1 MLKKLLSGAFVFT
14 VLPQL
19 PKILSIVTLP
29 FITAKLSAADYGV
42 YGVISAYVGLA
53 GFLKELGFSI
63 FFINSYYKR
72 PLGYRLIWRHLQGV
86 LYGWSILY
94 GLLLAAILVATV
106 PVEAKGQLPQ
116 ILLATI
122 VPIIFL
128 DIAPTVS
135 SLLFRVRDKP
145 LPIGLIS
152 LLTGAVQVGMNYY
165 LIVVLDYKYMG
176 WFYASFL
183 SALVGFL
190 FHAYHIYIRE
200 KLIPVFSFHW
210 RHIKRY
216 LSKSPFL
223 ILHDY
228 SAYLLNSSDR
238 IVMDLLRV
246 DVRSIGFYNI
256 AYTFGGYFSFFETAM
271 GMAATPLYLKYYSE
285 KKYLEARRLTFL
297 SQIIFLI
304 VTFSVSLWMKEVF
317 LLLVRNSEFQGAYAL
332 SIIIIMSYNYK
343 PMYQAATNVL
353 FYREKIKTILK
364 VSFLAGLINVVL
376 NVVLIPYA
384 GFQVAAYTTF
394 ACLMYMGFAG
404 FALKDYREEGQVSY
418 YPLFWLAV
426 IILSTALAYL
436 LKDVSI
442 GVKSAVSFALLLS
455 VVYLYR
461 RFRNL
466 ILV

>member
-29 FITAKLSAADYGV
+29 FITAKLTAADYGV

-53 GFLKELGFSI
+53 GFLKELGFSV

-72 PLGYRLIWRHLQGV
+72 PLHYRLIWRHLQGL
-86 LYGWSILY
+86 LYGWSVLY
-94 GLLLAAILVATV
+94 GLLLAVILIFTV
-106 PVEAKGQLPQ
+106 PVEARGYLPH
-116 ILLATI
+116 ILFATI
-122 VPIIFL
+122 IPIIIL

-135 SLLFRVRDKP
+135 SLLYRVRDKP

-152 LLTGAVQVGMNYY
+152 LLTGAVQVSMNYY

-183 SALVGFL
+183 SALTGFI
-190 FHAYHIYIRE
+190 FHGYHVYIKE
-200 KLIPVFSFHW
+200 KLVPLFSFQR

-238 IVMDLLRV
+238 IVMDWLRI
-246 DVRSIGFYNI
+246 DVKSIGFYNI

-285 KKYLEARRLTFL
+285 KRYVEARRLTFL
-297 SQIIFLI
+297 SQIIFLL
-304 VTFSVSLWMKEVF
+304 VTFSVSIWMKEVF
-317 LLLVRNSEFQGAYAL
+317 SVLVRNSEFQGAYTL
-332 SIIIIMSYNYK
+332 SIIIIMGYNYK
-343 PMYQAATNVL
+343 PMYQAATNTL
-353 FYREKIKTILK
+353 FYREKIRTILK
-364 VSFLAGLINVVL
+364 VSFFAGIINVLL
-376 NVVLIPYA
+376 NLVLIPYL
-384 GFQVAAYTTF
+384 GYQVAAYTTF
-394 ACLMYMGFAG
+394 CCLMYMGFAG
-404 FALKDYREEGQVSY
+404 FALKDYREQGQVPY
-418 YPLFWLAV
+418 YPMMWLALIV
-426 IILSTALAYL
+426 LATALAYIL
-436 LKDVSI
+436 RDASLA
-442 GVKSAVSFALLLS
+442 VKLSVSFGMLLS
-455 VVYLYR
+455 VLFLYR
-461 RFRNL
+461 RYKRL
-466 ILV
+466 IIV